1 MASVKTKSPLITFLN
16 DVINKP
22 RVTSAFM
29 QSPQAVMADYG
40 LTTADEQAILKSGQ
54 AGKCL
59 PQDAQAIVD
68 LIIPELM
75 SNYNK
80 VW

>member
-1 MASVKTKSPLITFLN
+1 MSVDTKSPLITFLN
-16 DVINKP
+16 DVINDSS
-22 RVTSAFM
+22 VTAAFM
-29 QSPQAVMADYG
+29 QSPQQVMAKYG
-40 LTTADEQAILKSGQ
+40 LTSADEKAILKSGQ

-59 PQDAQAIVD
+59 PKDAQEIAD

-75 SNYNK
+75 ANYNK